1 MLISLIVIVA
11 TVALMIFFNALYV
24 AAEFATV
31 SSRRTRISQMAG
43 QGNRMAQMLLPIM
56 ENGQAL
62 DNYVAACQVGI
73 TISSLVVGAY
83 GQNAIA
89 PLLIAPLATVMDW
102 VHPLLVSLG
111 LAATDVATTTAV
123 TNTAAESISAIFV
136 LILITVLQVIMGE
149 LFPKSVA
156 IQFPEEVALAVVV
169 PMRWSRVVLR
179 PFISLFNGSGRLIL
193 RWLGHEASDKHGQ
206 AHSPEEIELLVTESH
221 ESGLLEDSERQML
234 RNAFR
239 LRDLTARQVMIH
251 RTRLMAASIDHTIL
265 DIMEMTIEAGY
276 SRIPI
281 YRDSI
286 DDIMGFVHIKDLFRL
301 HVQNRTD
308 LESIIREVVYVPEML
323 PAADVWEKL
332 DASRKY
338 LAIVFD
344 EYGGTAGL
352 ITFEDLIEEIFG
364 ELQDEFDDEMA
375 LVARDKDGR
384 VYLRGDLLISDVN
397 EYLQLNLP
405 EETADTLSGLI
416 FQKLGRPPVNGEEVT
431 ISDIIFRVEAMA
443 DLGVSEVSLQLPT
456 SGSSMTFSEWEV
468 ADHE

>member
-1 MLISLIVIVA
+1 MFSTVIIIIA
-11 TVALMIFFNALYV
+11 TVALMISVNALYV

-31 SSRRTRISQMAG
+31 SSRRTRINHLAG
-43 QGNRMAQMLLPIM
+43 QGNRMAQILLPIM
-56 ENGQAL
+56 ENSHSL
-62 DNYVAACQVGI
+62 DDYVATCQVGI

-83 GQNAIA
+83 GQNVIA
-89 PLLIAPLATVMDW
+89 ALLAEPLMIVIDWVKPLLANWGIGSPTAIST
-102 VHPLLVSLG
+102 
-111 LAATDVATTTAV
+111 VAT
-123 TNTAAESISAIFV
+123 ESIAAIIV
-136 LILITVLQVIMGE
+136 LILITFLQVIMGE
-149 LFPKSVA
+149 LFPKSIA
-156 IQFPEEVALAVVV
+156 IQYPEQVALAVVV
-169 PMRWSRVVLR
+169 PMRWSQVVLR
-179 PFISLFNGSGRLIL
+179 PFNALFNGSGRLVL
-193 RWLGHEASDKHGQ
+193 RLLGHKAADKHGQ

-251 RTRLMAASIDHTIL
+251 RTRLMAASVDSTIL
-265 DIMEMTIEAGY
+265 EIMDMAIEAGY
-276 SRIPI
+276 SRIPM

-286 DDIMGFVHIKDLFRL
+286 DDILGFVHIKDLFRL

-308 LESIIREVVYVPEML
+308 LGTIIREVVYVPEML

-332 DASRKY
+332 NTNRKY

-375 LVARDKDGR
+375 LIARDKDGR
-384 VYLRGDLLISDVN
+384 IYLRGDLLISDVN
-397 EYLQLNLP
+397 EYLELHLP
-405 EETADTLSGLI
+405 DEMADTLSGLI
-416 FQKLGRPPVNGEEVT
+416 FNELGRPPTDHEEVVIGDIT
-431 ISDIIFRVEAMA
+431 IRVEAMA

-456 SGSSMTFSEWEV
+456 SGTDITFSEWEV